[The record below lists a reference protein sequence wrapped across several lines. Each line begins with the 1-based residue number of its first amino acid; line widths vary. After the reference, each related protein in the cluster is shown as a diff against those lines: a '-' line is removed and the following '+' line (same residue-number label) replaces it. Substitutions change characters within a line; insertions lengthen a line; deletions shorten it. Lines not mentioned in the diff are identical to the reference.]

1 MAPADSYAGLS
12 AVAFGNG
19 LQIVISNS
27 QGLPTTAMHMSIAQ
41 EKIKVKVVAV
51 VAVVA
56 GVAVAL

>member
-41 EKIKVKVVAV
+41 EKIKV